1 MAQVWRSDHVCY
13 FVLRYKVAATPPSVL
28 FLGFVCA
35 QLYDSSLRWS
45 KALVQPRAYSIFFS
59 AGASLP

>member
-28 FLGFVCA
+28 LLGFVCA
-35 QLYDSSLRWS
+35 ALQFQLEME
-45 KALVQPRAYSIFFS
+45 
-59 AGASLP
+59 